1 MKIPLDTRQ
10 LKIYEILVFGIEI
23 NNLFVHLKKR
33 PFAECIYLLYSFVI
47 SRGISCFDKFL
58 PIEHKKAINKEG
70 EKNQENWCNKLIQM

>member
-1 MKIPLDTRQ
+1 MKIPLDTRRF
-10 LKIYEILVFGIEI
+10 KIYKILVFGIEI

-33 PFAECIYLLYSFVI
+33 PFAECIYLLC
-47 SRGISCFDKFL
+47 SCFDKFL